1 MTIQTLSNVTVK
13 TIENYRNAAHAAVK
27 AYQVGTLRLIE
38 AVNAGLEKN
47 VYARTEAVVP
57 NLTETMNQLRGNVT
71 DIIVKGVDGVSANTD
86 KAIVASSTAAAKRV
100 TKVAKLAAG
109 IDNRIVVSGLEAA
122 VRLSMPGAKA
132 ALVVSA
138 KVAEGAD
145 ALSRAVAGKPVKAA
159 KPVKKTAVRAKR
171 AVAVKTRAA
180 KAPVA
185 RKAGVKRSPRKAAA
199 AA

>member
-38 AVNAGLEKN
+38 AVNTGIEKN

-86 KAIVASSTAAAKRV
+86 KAIVASSAAATERV
-100 TKVAKLAAG
+100 AKVAKLAAG

-132 ALVVSA
+132 ALAVSA

-159 KPVKKTAVRAKR
+159 QPVKKTAVRTKR
-171 AVAVKTRAA
+171 ASAAKTRAA
-180 KAPVA
+180 AA
-185 RKAGVKRSPRKAAA
+185 RKPAAKRSPRKAAA